1 MNSAEYVRN
10 IVAIVVTWNGGDEAA
25 RAVASLA
32 GQDAGRTPSGEA
44 RQLQVVAAD
53 NHSSDDTVARILA
66 AVPGAAVLELGD
78 NLGYGPAANRAMA
91 AYPADAY
98 VICNQDA
105 VYQPG
110 FVAALADA
118 LDADPRV
125 GAATAQVRLAGRF
138 VRVAGTNALDGE
150 RVLVGHDGERWRD
163 ARDGEAGVE
172 LLNSTGNQVT
182 KSGNGLDRGWL
193 QPVGTE
199 FPAAVFG
206 LHGGAA
212 MLRAAAV
219 EPLGGFD
226 EGYFMYYEDT
236 DLSWRLRKAGWLVAY
251 AAGAV
256 SVHAHAGSSGT
267 ESAQFVRWNRRNRLR
282 CALRNAPFDM
292 KVRAL
297 VRTAGAATKSALRR
311 GSPLRQ
317 AQEPLGEGQGARAE
331 DLVLDFTSLPSQLG
345 GVGRYLEGLATGLA
359 ELAASGDGIART
371 YLVKPEHVDHF
382 GVLDPAAR
390 IETVPEWVGK
400 RGLRFVWEQTHLPRT
415 VRALGGTALLSPHY
429 TFPLQARGIRRLV
442 TVHDATFFSDPEA
455 HSSLKR
461 RFFTTWIRRGVA
473 ADVQLIAPSAATAAE
488 VERYAGTP
496 RRPIA
501 VAHHGVN
508 REVFHRPSEAELAQF
523 RAEYS
528 VDRWVAFL
536 GTIEPRK
543 RVGELIDAHASLP
556 DAPPLLI
563 SGQRGW
569 DADAAAKL
577 DAARADPN
585 SRVRELGYLP
595 LEQLRALLGGADAFV
610 YASIAEG
617 FGLPVLEAMA
627 SGAPVI
633 TTKLSALPE
642 VGGDAVK
649 YCEPRADSIAN
660 ALGDLLAD
668 APARDALAAAGEARA
683 ATFTWRR
690 CAALHLGA
698 LRRA

>member
-1 MNSAEYVRN
+1 MGK
-10 IVAIVVTWNGGDEAA
+10 IVAIVVSWNGGDETVAA
-25 RAVASLA
+25 LASLVE
-32 GQDAGRTPSGEA
+32 QDAGVTRDGDA

-53 NHSSDDTVARILA
+53 NHSSDDSVARIRA
-66 AVPGAAVLELGD
+66 GVPEADVLELGD

-110 FVAALADA
+110 FIAALADA
-118 LDADPRV
+118 LEGDPRA

-138 VRVAGTNALDGE
+138 VRVAEDGLRPGE
-150 RVLVGHDGERWRD
+150 RVLVGHDGARWRD
-163 ARDGEAGVE
+163 ARDGEAGEE

-236 DLSWRLRKAGWLVAY
+236 DLSWRLRKAGWRVAY

-267 ESAQFVRWNRRNRLR
+267 ESANFVRWNRRNRLR
-282 CALRNAPFDM
+282 CALRNGPIDM
-292 KVRAL
+292 KLRAL
-297 VRTAGAATKSALRR
+297 VRTGGASAKAALR
-311 GSPLRQ
+311 S
-317 AQEPLGEGQGARAE
+317 ARAARATATAPAAAE
-331 DLVLDFTSLPSQLG
+331 TPGRDLASEHLVLDFTSLPPQLG

-359 ELAASGDGIART
+359 ELDAAGQRVART
-371 YLVKPEHVDHF
+371 YLVKPEHVEHF
-382 GVLDPAAR
+382 RALDDAASIEAVPA
-390 IETVPEWVGK
+390 WVGK
-400 RGLRFVWEQTHLPRT
+400 RGLRFVWEQTHLPRA

-429 TFPLQARGIRRLV
+429 TFPLSARGIRRLV

-461 RFFTTWIRRGVA
+461 WFFTEWIKRGVR

-488 VERYAGTP
+488 VARYAGEP
-496 RRPIA
+496 RREIV

-508 REVFHRPSEAELAQF
+508 LDVFHRPSEAELAEF
-523 RAEYS
+523 RAEHG
-528 VDRWVAFL
+528 VERWVAFL

-543 RVGELIDAHASLP
+543 RVGELIDAHAALP

-577 DAARADPN
+577 DAAKADAS
-585 SRVRELGYLP
+585 SRIRELGYLP
-595 LEQLRALLGGADAFV
+595 LEQLRVLLGGADAFV

-649 YCEPRADSIAN
+649 YCEPTAASIAT

-668 APARDALAAAGEARA
+668 APVRAALSAAGAERA

-690 CAALHLGA
+690 CASIHLAALA
-698 LRRA
+698 R

>member
-1 MNSAEYVRN
+1 MKSAEAVGK
-10 IVAIVVTWNGGDEAA
+10 IVAIVVSWNGGDETVAA
-25 RAVASLA
+25 LASLVE
-32 GQDAGRTPSGEA
+32 QDAGVTRDGDA

-53 NHSSDDTVARILA
+53 NHSGDDSVARICA
-66 AVPGAAVLELGD
+66 GVPEAEVFELGD
-78 NLGYGPAANRAMA
+78 NLGYGTAANRAMA

-110 FVAALADA
+110 FIAALADA
-118 LDADPRV
+118 LEGDPRV

-138 VRVAGTNALDGE
+138 VRVSEAGFEPGE
-150 RVLVGHDGERWRD
+150 RVLVGHDGVEWRD
-163 ARDGEAGVE
+163 AREGEAGEE

-193 QPVGTE
+193 QPVSTE
-199 FPAAVFG
+199 YSPAVFG
-206 LHGGAA
+206 LHGGAT
-212 MLRAAAV
+212 MLRASAV
-219 EPLGGFD
+219 APLGGFD

-236 DLSWRLRKAGWLVAY
+236 DLSWRLRKAGWRVAY
-251 AAGAV
+251 VSGAV

-267 ESAQFVRWNRRNRLR
+267 ESANFVRWNRRNRLR
-282 CALRNAPFDM
+282 CALRNGPFDM
-292 KVRAL
+292 KLRAL
-297 VRTAGAATKSALRR
+297 VRTAGASAKAALR
-311 GSPLRQ
+311 SV
-317 AQEPLGEGQGARAE
+317 RAPAAAPAS
-331 DLVLDFTSLPSQLG
+331 DHLVLDFTSLPPQLG

-359 ELAASGDGIART
+359 ELDATGQSVART
-371 YLVKPEHVDHF
+371 YLVKPEHVEHF
-382 GVLDPAAR
+382 RALDAAAG
-390 IETVPEWVGK
+390 IQAVPEWVGK
-400 RGLRFVWEQTHLPRT
+400 RGLRFVWEQTRLPRV

-429 TFPLQARGIRRLV
+429 TFPLSARGIRRLV

-461 RFFTTWIRRGVA
+461 RFFIEWIKRGVR

-488 VERYAGTP
+488 VVRYAGEP
-496 RRPIA
+496 RREII

-508 REVFHRPSEAELAQF
+508 LEVFHRPSEAELAAF
-523 RAEYS
+523 RAEYG
-528 VDRWVAFL
+528 VERWVAFL

-543 RVGELIDAHASLP
+543 RVGELISAHASLP

-577 DAARADPN
+577 DAAKADAS
-585 SRVRELGYLP
+585 SRIRELGYLP
-595 LEQLRALLGGADAFV
+595 LEQLRVLLGGADAFV

-649 YCEPRADSIAN
+649 YCEPTAASIAA
-660 ALGDLLAD
+660 ALGELLAD
-668 APARDALAAAGEARA
+668 APVRAALSTAGAERA

-690 CAALHLGA
+690 CASIHLDALTH
-698 LRRA
+698 